1 MKLILTFVL
10 TQILF
15 FNLSLFS
22 QTNFNKT
29 WIIAPGGYSIKFD
42 TQITHDTTYLMSNL
56 LTFIRGHSNISDSN
70 GNLLFSCDGMD
81 LFDKNFQLMDNGDS
95 LTPPKIYE
103 AFFGYSKSPQASI
116 ILPMENKKYYVVTP
130 TVSDTYYQN
139 VWLNKPALN
148 WNFDLL
154 LYHVVDMNANGGLG
168 KVIEKKKP
176 LLQNTPMKK
185 SQMTAC
191 RHANG
196 KDWWLLKMA
205 GDTNMVFTFLVKQDT
220 IIRYPN
226 QYIPFPFRGSND
238 SWGQM
243 KFSKDGTT
251 WATTCNWADDI
262 TYKRAGDIYVADF
275 DRCTGVL
282 SSFQQFIAPPFLT
295 DSSNLGLEVS
305 PNRQFLYVSKY
316 NAIQQ
321 LDIAAGTWYTVSG
334 PDTNAFCGYTTLEL
348 APDNKIYIGRGDGC
362 KQMSVI
368 NSPNTKFNCDFCPNC
383 LRSKSNWGFFKIP
396 PNMPNYELG
405 ALAQPCWPLMIEEV
419 AGNNT
424 SWEVYPN
431 PAQGA
436 IYIQHKDGKTK
447 RLYNTLGQLLLETNT
462 PMFDVSRLSKGIYF
476 VQCEGVM
483 KKVVVE

>member
-1 MKLILTFVL
+1 MKTSLIFTFLFLHVSL
-10 TQILF
+10 IAQIQF
-15 FNLSLFS
+15 GN
-22 QTNFNKT
+22 N
-29 WIIAPGGYSIKFD
+29 WIIGPRGYTIKFSSP
-42 TQITHDTTYLMSNL
+42 IAHDTNYILGNC
-56 LTFIRGHSNISDSN
+56 FFVRGNHSNISDST
-70 GNLLFSCDGMD
+70 GELLFSCDGMD
-81 LFDKNFQLMDNGDS
+81 LFDKSYQLIDNGDS
-95 LTPPKIYE
+95 IVPSSVYE
-103 AFFGYSKSPQASI
+103 AFLGYTKSSQASI
-116 ILPMENKKYYVVTP
+116 ILPMDNKKYYVITP
-130 TVSDTYYQN
+130 TVSNLYYQN

-348 APDNKIYIGRGDGC
+348 APDDKIYIGRGDGC

-368 NSPNTKFNCDFCPNC
+368 NSPDIKFNSDFCPNC
-383 LRSKSNWGFFKIP
+383 LRSKSNWGFFSTP

-405 ALAQPCWPLMIEEV
+405 ASGQTCWPLDNAETVKED
-419 AGNNT
+419 GL
-424 SWEVYPN
+424 WEVYPN

-476 VQCEGVM
+476 VQCDGEM